1 MAEVIVESIENFGLS
16 QRSRSR
22 TLFSK
27 VGIVGCGTV
36 GQNIALLISQKEL
49 EVVFIELSE
58 EKVSYAI
65 CKIEEELDTMIGRWG
80 MTPGEKRAIMAR
92 INGYVGY
99 DHLKGCDLV
108 IEAIRSKARDQ
119 RVTCRK
125 EVFKNIEKYVTPETI
140 IATNSTTIAITE
152 LSAELEHKERCVSL
166 HFLTNAPGAK
176 MIEVVRSLYT
186 TDEVFDKVSK
196 FVTMIGKTIVKV
208 QESPGLISIRLFVTM
223 VNEACEILME
233 GVASKPDIDT
243 TMRNGLGL
251 ALGPFELADKVGL
264 DKVERWMD
272 NLYEEFGDIK
282 YKASP
287 IIKRHVRAHQNGR
300 LSGKGFYDY
309 DEMGRKIGPA
319 EEMHEL

>member
-1 MAEVIVESIENFGLS
+1 MAEVIVESIEKYGLS
-16 QRSRSR
+16 QKSGSR

-36 GQNIALLISQKEL
+36 GQSIALLISQKEL

-58 EKVSYAI
+58 EKVNLALV
-65 CKIEEELDTMIGRWG
+65 KIEEELDNMIGRWG

-92 INGYVGY
+92 ITGRVGY
-99 DHLKGCDLV
+99 ENLKDCDMV
-108 IEAIRSKARDQ
+108 IEAIRSKTREQ
-119 RVTCRK
+119 RITCRK
-125 EVFKNIEKYVTPETI
+125 EVFKNIEKVVSPETI

-152 LSAELEHKERCVSL
+152 LSSELEHKERCVSL

-186 TDEVFDKVSK
+186 SDEVYDRVSK
-196 FVTMIGKTIVKV
+196 FIHMLGKVLVPV

-233 GVASKPDIDT
+233 GVGSKSDIDT
-243 TMRNGLGL
+243 TMRIGLGL

-272 NLYEEFGDIK
+272 NLYGEFGDIK

-287 IIKRHVRAHQNGR
+287 IIKRHVRAHQYGR
-300 LSGKGFYDY
+300 ISGKGFYDY
-309 DEMGRKIGPA
+309 DESGRKIG
-319 EEMHEL
+319 

>member
-1 MAEVIVESIENFGLS
+1 MAEVIVESIEKYGLS
-16 QRSRSR
+16 QKSGSR

-36 GQNIALLISQKEL
+36 GQSIALLISQKEL

-58 EKVSYAI
+58 EKVNLALV
-65 CKIEEELDTMIGRWG
+65 KIEEELDNMIGRWG

-92 INGYVGY
+92 ITGRVGY
-99 DHLKGCDLV
+99 ENLKDCDMV
-108 IEAIRSKARDQ
+108 VEAIRSKTREQ
-119 RVTCRK
+119 RITCRK
-125 EVFKNIEKYVTPETI
+125 EVFKNIEKVVSPETI

-152 LSAELEHKERCVSL
+152 LSSELEYKERCVSL

-186 TDEVFDKVSK
+186 SDEVYDRVSK
-196 FVTMIGKTIVKV
+196 FIHMLGKVLVPV

-233 GVASKPDIDT
+233 GVGSKSDIDT
-243 TMRNGLGL
+243 TMRIGLGL

-272 NLYEEFGDIK
+272 NLYGEFGDIK

-287 IIKRHVRAHQNGR
+287 VIKRHVRAHQYGR
-300 LSGKGFYDY
+300 ISGKGFYDY
-309 DEMGRKIGPA
+309 DESGRKIG
-319 EEMHEL
+319 

>member
-1 MAEVIVESIENFGLS
+1 MAEVIVESIENYGLS
-16 QRSRSR
+16 QKTRSR

-58 EKVSYAI
+58 EKVSAAF
-65 CKIEEELDTMIGRWG
+65 CRLEVELDNMIGRWG
-80 MTPGEKRAIMAR
+80 MTPGEKRAILSR
-92 INGYVGY
+92 IHGYIGY
-99 DHLKGCDLV
+99 EYLRGCDLV
-108 IEAIRSKARDQ
+108 IEAIRSKTREQ
-119 RVTCRK
+119 RITCRK
-125 EVFKNIEKYVTPETI
+125 EVFKNIEKYVAPDTI

-152 LSAELEHKERCVSL
+152 LSSELEYKDRCVSL

-186 TDEVFDKVSK
+186 SDEVFDKVSK
-196 FVTMIGKTIVKV
+196 FITMIGKTLVQV

-233 GVASKPDIDT
+233 GVGSKSDIDT
-243 TMRNGLGL
+243 TMRVGLGL
-251 ALGPFELADKVGL
+251 SLGPFELADKIGL

-272 NLYEEFGDIK
+272 NLYGEFGDLK

-287 IIKRHVRAHQNGR
+287 VIKRLVRAHQYGR
-300 LSGKGFYDY
+300 STGTGFYTY
-309 DEMGRKIGPA
+309 DEMGRRIG
-319 EEMHEL
+319 

>member
-1 MAEVIVESIENFGLS
+1 MAEIIVESIENYGLI
-16 QRSRSR
+16 QKSRQR

-27 VGIVGCGTV
+27 VGVVGCGTV

-58 EKVSYAI
+58 EKVSSAFLRM
-65 CKIEEELDTMIGRWG
+65 EEELDNMIGRWG
-80 MTPGEKRAIMAR
+80 MTPGEKRAILSR
-92 INGYVGY
+92 IKGFVGY
-99 DHLKGCDLV
+99 EHLRGCDLV
-108 IEAIRSKARDQ
+108 IEAIRSKTREQ
-119 RVTCRK
+119 RITCRK
-125 EVFKNIEKYVTPETI
+125 EVFKNIEKYVSPETI

-152 LSAELEHKERCVSL
+152 LSSELEHKERCVSL

-196 FVTMIGKTIVKV
+196 FITMIGKTLVQV
-208 QESPGLISIRLFVTM
+208 QESPGLISIRLFVTL

-233 GVASKPDIDT
+233 GVGNKSDIDT
-243 TMRNGLGL
+243 TMRIGLGL
-251 ALGPFELADKVGL
+251 SLGPFELADKVGL

-272 NLYEEFGDIK
+272 NLYGEFGDIK

-287 IIKRHVRAHQNGR
+287 IIKRHVRAHQYGR
-300 LSGKGFYDY
+300 STGKGFYTY
-309 DEMGRKIGPA
+309 DETGRKIN
-319 EEMHEL
+319 

>member
-1 MAEVIVESIENFGLS
+1 MAEVIVESIENYGLS
-16 QRSRSR
+16 QKSRSA

-27 VGIVGCGTV
+27 VGVVGCGTV

-58 EKVSYAI
+58 EKVGLAI
-65 CKIEEELDTMIGRWG
+65 ENMEKELDNMIGRWG
-80 MTPGEKRAIMAR
+80 MTPGEKRAILSR
-92 INGYVGY
+92 ISGNVGY
-99 DHLKGCDLV
+99 EHLRGCDLV
-108 IEAIRSKARDQ
+108 IEAIRSKTREQ
-119 RVTCRK
+119 RITCRK
-125 EVFKNIEKYVTPETI
+125 EVFKNIEKYVSPDTI

-152 LSAELEHKERCVSL
+152 LSSELEHKDRCVSL

-186 TDEVFDKVSK
+186 TDEVYDKVSK
-196 FVTMIGKTIVKV
+196 FITMLGKVLVPV

-233 GVASKPDIDT
+233 GVGTKADIDT
-243 TMRNGLGL
+243 TMRIGLGL
-251 ALGPFELADKVGL
+251 SLGPFELADKVGL

-272 NLYEEFGDIK
+272 NLYGEFGDIK

-287 IIKRHVRAHQNGR
+287 IIKRHVRAHQYGR
-300 LSGKGFYDY
+300 LSGKGFYEY
-309 DEMGRKIGPA
+309 DENGRKIG
-319 EEMHEL
+319 

>member
-1 MAEVIVESIENFGLS
+1 MAELIVESIENYGLS
-16 QRSRSR
+16 QKSRSA

-49 EVVFIELSE
+49 EAVFIELSE
-58 EKVSYAI
+58 EKVSYAF
-65 CKIEEELDTMIGRWG
+65 CKIEEELDNMIGRWG
-80 MTPGEKRAIMAR
+80 MTPGEKRAILSR
-92 INGYVGY
+92 ISGHVGY
-99 DHLKGCDLV
+99 EHLGSCDLV
-108 IEAIRSKARDQ
+108 IEAIRSKTREQ

-125 EVFKNIEKYVTPETI
+125 EVFKNIEKFTKPDTI

-152 LSAELEHKERCVSL
+152 LSSELEHKERCVSL

-186 TDEVFDKVSK
+186 SDEVFNKVSK
-196 FVTMIGKTIVKV
+196 FVTMLGKELVPV
-208 QESPGLISIRLFVTM
+208 QESPGLISIRMFVAM

-233 GVASKPDIDT
+233 GVGTKADIDT
-243 TMRNGLGL
+243 TMRIGLGL
-251 ALGPFELADKVGL
+251 SLGPFELADKVGL

-272 NLYEEFGDIK
+272 NLYGEFGDIK

-287 IIKRHVRAHQNGR
+287 IIKRHVRAHQYGR
-300 LSGKGFYDY
+300 SSGQGFYVY
-309 DEMGRKIGPA
+309 DESGRKIG
-319 EEMHEL
+319 

>member
-1 MAEVIVESIENFGLS
+1 MAEVIVESIENYGLS
-16 QRSRSR
+16 KKSSTK

-49 EVVFIELSE
+49 EVVFIELSQ
-58 EKVSYAI
+58 EKVNFAF
-65 CKIEEELDTMIGRWG
+65 CKIEEELDNMIGRWG
-80 MTPGEKRAIMAR
+80 MTPGEKRAILSR
-92 INGYVGY
+92 ISGNVGY
-99 DHLKGCDLV
+99 EHLQGCDLV
-108 IEAIRSKARDQ
+108 IEAIRSKSREQ

-125 EVFKNIEKYVTPETI
+125 EVFKNIEKNTNPDTI

-152 LSAELEHKERCVSL
+152 LSSDLDHKERCVSL

-186 TDEVFDKVSK
+186 SDEAFNKVSK
-196 FVTMIGKTIVKV
+196 FVTMLGKELVPV
-208 QESPGLISIRLFVTM
+208 QESPGMISIRMFVTM

-233 GVASKPDIDT
+233 GVGSKSDIDT
-243 TMRNGLGL
+243 TMRIGLGL
-251 ALGPFELADKVGL
+251 SLGPFELADKVGL

-272 NLYEEFGDIK
+272 NLYAEFGDIK

-287 IIKRHVRAHQNGR
+287 IIKRHVRAHQYGR
-300 LSGKGFYDY
+300 SSGQGFYVYDESGK
-309 DEMGRKIGPA
+309 KIG
-319 EEMHEL
+319 

>member
-1 MAEVIVESIENFGLS
+1 MAEVIVESIENYGLS
-16 QRSRSR
+16 QKSRSA

-49 EVVFIELSE
+49 EAVFIELSE
-58 EKVSYAI
+58 EKVSTAFS
-65 CKIEEELDTMIGRWG
+65 KIEEELDSMIGRWG
-80 MTPGEKRAIMAR
+80 MTPGEKRAIMSR
-92 INGYVGY
+92 ITGYVGY
-99 DHLKGCDLV
+99 EHLKGCDLV
-108 IEAIRSKARDQ
+108 IEAIRSKTREQ

-125 EVFKNIEKYVTPETI
+125 EVFKNIEKYTNPETI

-152 LSAELEHKERCVSL
+152 LSSELEHKERCVSL

-186 TDEVFDKVSK
+186 SDDVFNKVSK
-196 FVTMIGKTIVKV
+196 FVTMLGKELVPV
-208 QESPGLISIRLFVTM
+208 QESPGLISIRMFVTM

-233 GVASKPDIDT
+233 GVGTKADIDT
-243 TMRNGLGL
+243 TMRIGLGL
-251 ALGPFELADKVGL
+251 SLGPFELADKVGL

-272 NLYEEFGDIK
+272 NLYGEFGDIK

-287 IIKRHVRAHQNGR
+287 IIKRHVRAHQYGR
-300 LSGKGFYDY
+300 SSGQGFYVY
-309 DEMGRKIGPA
+309 DDSGRKIG
-319 EEMHEL
+319 

>member
-16 QRSRSR
+16 QKSLTR

-27 VGIVGCGTV
+27 VGLVGCGTV

-58 EKVSYAI
+58 EKVSNAF
-65 CKIEEELDTMIGRWG
+65 CKIEQELDNMIGRWG
-80 MTPGEKRAIMAR
+80 MTPGEKRAILAR
-92 INGYVGY
+92 ISGFVGFE
-99 DHLKGCDLV
+99 HLRGCDLV
-108 IEAIRSKARDQ
+108 IEAIRSKTREQ
-119 RVTCRK
+119 RIICRK
-125 EVFKNIEKYVTPETI
+125 EVFKNIEKYVLPETI

-152 LSAELEHKERCVSL
+152 LSSELEHKERCVSL
-166 HFLTNAPGAK
+166 HFLTNAPGSK

-186 TDEVFDKVSK
+186 SDEVFDKVST
-196 FVTMIGKTIVKV
+196 FMHMIGKMLVQV
-208 QESPGLISIRLFVTM
+208 QESPGLISIRLFVIM

-233 GVASKPDIDT
+233 GVGSKYDIDA

-272 NLYEEFGDIK
+272 NLYGEFGDIK
-282 YKASP
+282 FKASP
-287 IIKRHVRAHQNGR
+287 ILKRHVRAHQYGR
-300 LSGKGFYDY
+300 SSGIGFYTY
-309 DEMGRKIGPA
+309 DETGRKIS
-319 EEMHEL
+319 